1 MKPLQQKHWRKKLT
15 WVFSCAVLLFAAA
28 FTLAHNETVF
38 GRSLPA
44 PVPASGNAD
53 EDQAQM
59 LRKALANQALSA
71 VDRAALEKKLE
82 LIDRL
87 VTQRANGQGKAGSKG
102 SGSLIPPVLPPQSQ
116 PPVGILPGQDEIME
130 GSEGL
135 VRPWEA
141 AIQNL
146 WQGERGGVYY
156 QALAGAAPDDP
167 SQGLILL
174 IESRQQQNQRIQHFY
189 LAPSSTGALRV
200 ISARGMQLI
209 LSTANGGQVIFDLS
223 ARTFQNGN

>member
-1 MKPLQQKHWRKKLT
+1 MKPLQPIHWQRKLV
-15 WVFSCAVLLFAAA
+15 WVFSCAALLIAAV
-28 FTLAHNETVF
+28 FTLAHNDTVF

-59 LRKALANQALSA
+59 LRKALTNKALSA
-71 VDRAALEKKLE
+71 ADRAALQRKLE

-87 VTQRANGQGKAGSKG
+87 ISQRANGQGNGGSKG
-102 SGSLIPPVLPPQSQ
+102 SGPLIPPAQPPQSQ
-116 PPVGILPGQDEIME
+116 PPVAVLTGQDEILD

-141 AIQNL
+141 VTQNL

-156 QALAGAAPDDP
+156 QALAGSASDDP
-167 SQGLILL
+167 SKGLILL
-174 IESRQQQNQRIQHFY
+174 IESQPQKNQRTQHFY

-200 ISARGMQLI
+200 ISARGTQLL
-209 LSTANGGQVIFDLS
+209 LSTANGGQIIFDLV
-223 ARTFQNGN
+223 ARSFQNGN